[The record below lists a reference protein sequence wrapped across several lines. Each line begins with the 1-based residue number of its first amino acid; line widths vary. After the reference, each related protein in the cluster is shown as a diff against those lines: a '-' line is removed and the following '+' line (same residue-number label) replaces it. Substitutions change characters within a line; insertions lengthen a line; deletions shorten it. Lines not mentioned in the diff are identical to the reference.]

1 MYAPPGLCWLLDWTC
16 CRHFFDSCQQLCFSF
31 PVPVSNGEAA
41 EDPIVKLELNYG
53 KVGRIAVD
61 MRLPE

>member
-1 MYAPPGLCWLLDWTC
+1 MLQALLRLVSKVFFFRFLYPMAPGK
-16 CRHFFDSCQQLCFSF
+16 
-31 PVPVSNGEAA
+31 AA

>member
-1 MYAPPGLCWLLDWTC
+1 MLQALLRLVSKVFFPFLYPMAPGK
-16 CRHFFDSCQQLCFSF
+16 
-31 PVPVSNGEAA
+31 AA